1 MEDGSG
7 GARLSVPGLSRS
19 YGIKSVLNV
28 SLSSLVPSFS
38 KNEVNE
44 QVKQSSKI
52 FIEWALSTFVSSWRI
67 FRGRIRCSYPH
78 PRLLGQYQKLTFQHH
93 F

>member
-44 QVKQSSKI
+44 QVKQSSQI
-52 FIEWALSTFVSSWRI
+52 FIE
-67 FRGRIRCSYPH
+67 
-78 PRLLGQYQKLTFQHH
+78 
-93 F
+93 

>member
-38 KNEVNE
+38 KSEVNE
-44 QVKQSSKI
+44 QVKHSLNI
-52 FIEWALSTFVSSWRI
+52 LN
-67 FRGRIRCSYPH
+67 GH
-78 PRLLGQYQKLTFQHH
+78 
-93 F
+93 